1 MPAVDCEWKTTLDWE
16 TLTAQDPGTFDHLTT
31 QGGTTYARICPDGT
45 VWLNATMVFAFL
57 NVP

>member
-1 MPAVDCEWKTTLDWE
+1 MPAVECEWKTIADWVD
-16 TLTAQDPGTFDHLTT
+16 LTAQDPDAFDHLAPL
-31 QGGTTYARICPDGT
+31 GGHTYARICADGT